1 MPKGL
6 QRSNREAKKPKQ
18 PKKPGAPAMPSRE
31 APARMPVPLTGKKP

>member
-18 PKKPGAPAMPSRE
+18 SKKPIAPATPYRE
-31 APARMPVPLTGKKP
+31 APARMPIQVPGKKT